1 MADTYRVLLYSH
13 DSLGLG
19 HVRRNLTIAHHL
31 VRHLPEATGAQVAGL
46 LVSGLADASGFPLP
60 EGFDWLTIP
69 GVTGT
74 IHGYRPRRLPG
85 TSTA

>member
-31 VRHLPEATGAQVAGL
+31 VRHLPEATGAQVAGH
-46 LVSGLADASGFPLP
+46 DASPAP
-60 EGFDWLTIP
+60 P
-69 GVTGT
+69 A
-74 IHGYRPRRLPG
+74 
-85 TSTA
+85 S